1 MTLSRDHARHWLDR
15 WDRQQ
20 EGYMPSREAR
30 FDTLVDAVVETAG
43 RSDPLVLDL
52 GCGPGS
58 LGARLKERLPAA
70 TVVGFD
76 TDPLLMALGEAAYD
90 GIRFVD
96 ADLRTEG
103 WSAAAGLPRPADAA
117 VSTTALHWL
126 PEEPLTAL
134 YRELSTVLRPGG
146 VFLNGDHLGA
156 PADTRLAALE
166 RALAVRATDRRFPAG
181 RPEDWASWWAAVEAD
196 PVLTALHAD
205 REKRREMAAHHGF
218 ESLHLDIHV
227 TALDKAGFTEIGTLW
242 QEGDDRLLC
251 AFLPE

>member
-1 MTLSRDHARHWLDR
+1 MTLTRDHARRWLDR

-30 FDTLVDAVVETAG
+30 FATLIDALVESAG
-43 RSDPLVLDL
+43 RPDPLVLDL

-58 LGARLKERLPAA
+58 LGARIKERLPEA

-76 TDPLLMALGEAAYD
+76 TDPLLMALGGAAYD

-96 ADLRTEG
+96 ADLRVPG
-103 WSAAAGLPRPADAA
+103 WSAVAGLPRPADAA

-126 PEEPLTAL
+126 PEEPLSL
-134 YRELSTVLRPGG
+134 VYRELSTVLRPGG
-146 VFLNGDHLGA
+146 VFLNGDHMQSPEG
-156 PADTRLAALE
+156 TRLAALE
-166 RALAVRATDRRFPAG
+166 RAVAGRATDRRFPGG
-181 RPEDWASWWAAVEAD
+181 RPEDWAAWWAAVEED
-196 PVLTALHAD
+196 PGLTALCED
-205 REKRREMAAHHGF
+205 REKRRAMAAHHGF
-218 ESLHLDIHV
+218 ESLHLAVHV
-227 TALDKAGFTEIGTLW
+227 TALTQAGFTEIGTLW